1 MKEKAKEVLTM
12 EQDKKH
18 DVALMRYSVISPL
31 ITGLQEDYT
40 SLDAFFRDASLKGV
54 SAPDGSV
61 RKYAPGTI
69 EKWYRAYKQGGFDAL
84 LPSGRSDA
92 GRPRKLDDEIQE
104 QIRYLKTNYPRMSA
118 AAIYRQ
124 LQDNGSIRHG
134 EISEST
140 INRYLNLLALELKT
154 TSNQDMRRYE
164 RPHINEVWC
173 GDSSVGPCL
182 KTPDGK
188 KHKLYIIALIDD
200 ASRFITGID
209 IFFND
214 NFANLMSVMKSAV
227 AKYGRPKLFNFD
239 NGSAY
244 KNKQMEML
252 AARIGSTLNY
262 CRPYTPTAK
271 AKIER
276 WFRTMKDQWMA
287 SLDIREFRSLD
298 ELRGNLLAWVHLYNN
313 TPHASLKGKTP
324 QERFFAE
331 PELIRRLSQEQLDKD
346 FLLEI
351 ERRVSADSVIVIDQV
366 EYEVD
371 FRFAKQRIR
380 LRYSPDMK
388 EIFIVEPDNSLTPI
402 RLLNKQE
409 NADVKRE
416 KIRLCRGE
424 D

>member
-1 MKEKAKEVLTM
+1 M
-12 EQDKKH
+12 EQNQKH
-18 DVALMRYSVISPL
+18 EIALMRYSVISPL
-31 ITGLQEDYT
+31 ITGLQEDYP
-40 SLDAFFRDASLKGV
+40 SLDAFFRAASVKGV
-54 SAPDGSV
+54 TAPDGSI
-61 RKYAPGTI
+61 RKYAPATI
-69 EKWYRAYKQGGFDAL
+69 ENWYRAYKSGGFDAL
-84 LPSGRSDA
+84 LPAGRSDA
-92 GRPRKLDDEIQE
+92 GKPRKLDDELQE

-124 LQDNGSIRHG
+124 LQDNGSIHQS

-140 INRYLNLLALELKT
+140 INRYINLLALELKT
-154 TSNQDMRRYE
+154 TNNQDMRRYE

-173 GDSSVGPCL
+173 GDSSVGPYL

-200 ASRFITGID
+200 ASRFITGVD
-209 IFFND
+209 IFYND
-214 NFANLMSVMKSAV
+214 NFINLMSVMKSAV

-244 KNKQMEML
+244 KNRQMELL

-287 SLDIREFRSLD
+287 SLDIRDFHSLD

-313 TPHASLKGKTP
+313 TPHASLNGKTP
-324 QERFFAE
+324 QERFFSE
-331 PELIRRLSQEQLDKD
+331 PEQIRRLPPEQLDKD

-351 ERRVSADSVIVIDQV
+351 ERRVSSDSVIVIDQI

-388 EIFIVEPDNSLTPI
+388 DIFIVEPDNTLTPI

-409 NADVKRE
+409 NADIKRE

-424 D
+424 E

>member
-1 MKEKAKEVLTM
+1 M
-12 EQDKKH
+12 EQNQKH
-18 DVALMRYSVISPL
+18 EIALMRYSVISPL
-31 ITGLQEDYT
+31 ITGLQEDYP
-40 SLDAFFRDASLKGV
+40 SLDAFFRAASVKGV
-54 SAPDGSV
+54 TAPDGSI
-61 RKYAPGTI
+61 RKYAPATI
-69 EKWYRAYKQGGFDAL
+69 ENWYRAYKSGGFDAL
-84 LPSGRSDA
+84 LPAGRSDA
-92 GRPRKLDDEIQE
+92 GKPRKLDDELQE

-124 LQDNGSIRHG
+124 LQDNGSIRQS

-140 INRYLNLLALELKT
+140 INRYINLLALELKT
-154 TSNQDMRRYE
+154 TNNQDMRRYE

-173 GDSSVGPCL
+173 GDSSVGPYL

-200 ASRFITGID
+200 ASRFITGVD
-209 IFFND
+209 IFYND
-214 NFANLMSVMKSAV
+214 NFVNLMSVMKSAV

-239 NGSAY
+239 NGSSY
-244 KNKQMEML
+244 KNKQMELL
-252 AARIGSTLNY
+252 AARLGSALNY

-276 WFRTMKDQWMA
+276 WVRTMKDQWMA
-287 SLDIREFRSLD
+287 SLDIRDFHSLD

-313 TPHASLKGKTP
+313 SPHASLNEKTP
-324 QERFFAE
+324 QERFFSE
-331 PELIRRLSQEQLDKD
+331 PEQIRRLPPEQLDKD

-351 ERRVSADSVIVIDQV
+351 ERRVSSDSVILIDQV

-388 EIFIVEPDNSLTPI
+388 DIFIVEPDNTLTPI

-416 KIRLCRGE
+416 KIHLCRGE
-424 D
+424 E

>member
-1 MKEKAKEVLTM
+1 M

-18 DVALMRYSVISPL
+18 DIALMRYSVISPL
-31 ITGLQEDYT
+31 ITGLQEEYP

-54 SAPDGSV
+54 TAPDGSV

-84 LPSGRSDA
+84 LPTGRSDA
-92 GRPRKLDDEIQE
+92 GKPRKLDDDIQE
-104 QIRYLKTNYPRMSA
+104 QIRYLKSNYPRMSA

-140 INRYLNLLALELKT
+140 INRYINLLALELKT
-154 TSNQDMRRYE
+154 TTNQDMRRYE

-173 GDSSVGPCL
+173 GDSSVGPYL

-200 ASRFITGID
+200 ASRFITGVD

-214 NFANLMSVMKSAV
+214 NFINLMSVMKSAV

-244 KNKQMEML
+244 KNKQMELL

-262 CRPYTPTAK
+262 CKPYTPTAK

-287 SLDIREFRSLD
+287 SLDIRDFSSLD
-298 ELRGNLLAWVHLYNN
+298 ELRGNLLAWVHRYNN

-324 QERFFAE
+324 QERFFSE
-331 PELIRRLSQEQLDKD
+331 PEQIRRLPQEQLDKD

-388 EIFIVEPDNSLTPI
+388 EIFIAEPDGSLTPI

-416 KIRLCRGE
+416 KIRLCRG
-424 D
+424 DD